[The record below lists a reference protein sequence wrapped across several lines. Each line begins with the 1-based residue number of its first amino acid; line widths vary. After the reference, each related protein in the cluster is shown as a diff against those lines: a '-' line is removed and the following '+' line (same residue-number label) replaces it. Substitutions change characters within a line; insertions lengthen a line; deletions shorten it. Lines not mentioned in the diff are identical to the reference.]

1 MTPYEIVWF
10 MNHKYGEQAYIIED
24 EKEIKIFTA
33 KSIWRIFKSD
43 YFKFNG
49 YYLYHSN
56 NTSGIGFHN
65 QNNYKSNDVN
75 WLIWYAVLHDSDVN
89 IAYTKENYE
98 KFQHSYSLYLY
109 GQKLYESCCQFA
121 FLSGSNLV

>member
-10 MNHKYGEQAYIIED
+10 INHKYGEQAYIIED

-65 QNNYKSNDVN
+65 QNNHKSSDVN

-98 KFQHSYSLYLY
+98 KFQQSYSLYLY